1 MVLLRDKTSHACAAA
16 GVLLLAVATV
26 LRDEGYAVILF
37 LAGVAFLA
45 VSHVLTPCRD
55 QITRWWRER
64 ILKQP

>member
-1 MVLLRDKTSHACAAA
+1 MIVLRDKASQGCAAA

-26 LRDEGYAVILF
+26 LREEGYAVFVF
-37 LAGVAFLA
+37 LLGFAFLA

-64 ILKQP
+64 VLRQ